1 MTTVSSWRDVIAERT
16 PERHAA
22 RAKIL
27 AFFSEAGTSR
37 AVVFPDDQQDGGG
50 TGGQERTFTS
60 SKSSDGGVVRLVG
73 TCNGLLCLRDDV
85 PVPGAYRTLS
95 STIAVANP
103 ITGEKVAIPQGSM
116 SWEHYRS
123 RRYKV
128 VNISCNTS
136 SSSNQR
142 LAIDVVRVFTLGE
155 SEWREVPLPLLAP
168 DTSYHDS
175 GDVVAVDGSTYW
187 LTARADRVMALDL
200 EDERVAS
207 FEAPPCLR
215 LLQVPEKATCQLT
228 NVHGRLGVLVTR
240 HQPTATTRVDVWV
253 LEGGGR
259 RLQPRWSRRRS
270 LLEPGGAGQGRWIA
284 SPHFTHGEYVLSKRE
299 DERWAVR
306 ARWLYRRKVGDLT
319 NGGGKNAELWPLEGA
334 ELIVHTGFN
343 DGGVVTF
350 PYAETTEPL
359 PT

>member
-1 MTTVSSWRDVIAERT
+1 MQSLGRPCTRGTCVRSSTRARRAFDSSGLLLPVFYSNIVSLKFNLNTSRTVPKKKEHITNGTCRFRKKEKKKGKKELNLPVQVSYIYQSSSRTQKKWRMTTVSSWRDVIAERT

-123 RRYKV
+123 RRV
-128 VNISCNTS
+128 VK
-136 SSSNQR
+136 
-142 LAIDVVRVFTLGE
+142 
-155 SEWREVPLPLLAP
+155 
-168 DTSYHDS
+168 Y
-175 GDVVAVDGSTYW
+175 
-187 LTARADRVMALDL
+187 
-200 EDERVAS
+200 S
-207 FEAPPCLR
+207 F
-215 LLQVPEKATCQLT
+215 
-228 NVHGRLGVLVTR
+228 G
-240 HQPTATTRVDVWV
+240 
-253 LEGGGR
+253 
-259 RLQPRWSRRRS
+259 
-270 LLEPGGAGQGRWIA
+270 
-284 SPHFTHGEYVLSKRE
+284 
-299 DERWAVR
+299 
-306 ARWLYRRKVGDLT
+306 
-319 NGGGKNAELWPLEGA
+319 
-334 ELIVHTGFN
+334 
-343 DGGVVTF
+343 
-350 PYAETTEPL
+350 
-359 PT
+359 